1 MENVQSHLSLE
12 AKTFPATLQPSA
24 LGNSILRYGGDAS
37 PLLECIGVTGT
48 TGPSYPHYCKGLRS
62 ALGKCIPYR
71 VFFLNNIFW
80 GGAGLGDTK
89 DRVVL
94 VVISF

>member
-24 LGNSILRYGGDAS
+24 FGNSILRYGGDTS
-37 PLLECIGVTGT
+37 PLLEGIGVAGT
-48 TGPSYPHYCKGLRS
+48 TGPPYPHYCKGLRS

-71 VFFLNNIFW
+71 VSFWNFIIW
-80 GGAGLGDTK
+80 GGAGWGDTK

-94 VVISF
+94 VLISF